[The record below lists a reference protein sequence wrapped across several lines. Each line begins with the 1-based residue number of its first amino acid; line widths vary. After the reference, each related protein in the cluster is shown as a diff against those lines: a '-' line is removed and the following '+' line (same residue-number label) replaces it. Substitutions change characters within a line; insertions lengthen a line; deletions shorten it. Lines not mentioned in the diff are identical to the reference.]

1 MNISEKDL
9 NLFVEYSL
17 KYLLSSG
24 DDINFFKEFVNEN
37 KLPKSTYNL
46 ILKYLEKGIY
56 NNKMK
61 VNKNEYIAFRNEIQ
75 QKLK

>member
-17 KYLLSSG
+17 KHLLSSG
-24 DDINFFKEFVNEN
+24 DDIGSFKEFVNEN

>member
-17 KYLLSSG
+17 KHLLSSG
-24 DDINFFKEFVNEN
+24 DDISSFKEFVNEN